1 MSGRVQGMIELA
13 GRAAG
18 TAGGSAA
25 RAAGTL
31 INRLGAAAP
40 HIERARALARAFS
53 TSFAAASGASAGA
66 RHAAP
71 GSPGWGARYA
81 ASRPTSLGEGWS
93 PVSRPINTI
102 ATTEGAII
110 RARVQQLV
118 RDFPYFARARD
129 VMVNYAVGRGIRY
142 EPKVLDAQ
150 GNLARDINRA
160 IEDAWCRW
168 SDEADLMRK
177 MDIYG
182 IQRLSKAQDV
192 EAGEYLNVL
201 VAARQPGRYLPVGVR
216 CYEPDWLTSD
226 GARGEGGEALYD
238 AGMGIGAPPRAR
250 RGILGGVEY
259 DLSTGE
265 ILAYHLREPGG
276 RGTPVRVGAQWVIH
290 GYDMLRPGQMRGI
303 SPFVTAILVAHS
315 LHEIMGSELDASQ
328 MASKWLAIVE
338 TPDAFGF
345 QASRGLDGSR
355 IERLE
360 NAIIDYLQPGEKI
373 NFAGANRPGSNFEP
387 FVKLVLRMVAIV
399 TNTSYE
405 LLTSD
410 YSGLAYSNLKSIRN
424 DLIEMYEPI
433 TDRQVHQQCKPLQ
446 RWFLQYA
453 TLTGRLD
460 LPGFA
465 ADPARYYRAY
475 WQPSGHRLLDPLRE
489 TKAHTEQMR
498 ALTKS
503 PQEICAERGR
513 DFEDVLEEI
522 SQARGLAQEH
532 GLDLFDL
539 LGMSSTAVK
548 TNPAA
553 LGAAEEEDGEGGSD
567 KAARRALKE
576 TICRIK

>member
-1 MSGRVQGMIELA
+1 MIELA

-66 RHAAP
+66 SSGARHAS

-93 PVSRPINTI
+93 PVTKPINQII
-102 ATTEGAII
+102 ASESAII

-118 RDFPYFARARD
+118 RDFPYFKRARD
-129 VMVNYAVGRGIRY
+129 VMVNYTVGRGLRY
-142 EPKVLDAQ
+142 EPRVLDADN
-150 GNLARDINRA
+150 NLDRAVNRQL
-160 IEDAWCRW
+160 EDAWKRW
-168 SDEADLMRK
+168 SDEVDLGRA

-182 IQRLSKAQDV
+182 IQRLAKGQDV
-192 EAGEYLNVL
+192 EAGEWINVL
-201 VAARQPGRYLPVGVR
+201 VTSRQPGRYLPVGIR
-216 CYEPDWLTSD
+216 SYESDWLTSD
-226 GARGEGGEALYD
+226 RARGEGGEALWD
-238 AGMGIGAPPRAR
+238 AALGVAGPAAAR
-250 RGILGGVEY
+250 RAILGGVEY
-259 DLSTGE
+259 DSITGE
-265 ILAYHLREPGG
+265 VLAYHFREPGSHG
-276 RGTPVRVGAQWVIH
+276 MPVRVPAQWVSH
-290 GYDMLRPGQMRGI
+290 GYDVLRPGQMRGI

-315 LHEIMGSELDASQ
+315 LQEIMTSELDASQ

-345 QASRGLDGSR
+345 QASRGLDGGR

-373 NFAGANRPGSNFEP
+373 HFEAANRPGSNFEP

-410 YSGLAYSNLKSIRN
+410 YSGLSYSNLRSIRN
-424 DLIEMYEPI
+424 DMIEAFEPVQ
-433 TDRQVHQQCKPLQ
+433 DRQVFQQCKAHQ

-453 TLTGRLD
+453 TLTGRLR
-460 LPGFA
+460 LPGWE

-489 TKAHTEQMR
+489 TKAHTEQMTT
-498 ALTKS
+498 LTRS

-513 DFEDVLEEI
+513 DLDDVLEEI
-522 SQARGLAQEH
+522 RQAKALAEEK
-532 GLDLFDL
+532 GLDLFAA
-539 LGMSSTAVK
+539 LGGASTTVK
-548 TNPAA
+548 NNPAA
-553 LGAAEEEDGEGGSD
+553 LGAAEEGDGEGGSD